1 MTGAN
6 AEAPEEPCTVT
17 DEETQETFEVP
28 FGYTAW
34 WTFNGTG
41 GQVTI
46 DTAGSTFDTVLAVY
60 TGSPG
65 SFTQVACVDDVSIR
79 SASRRRPPS
88 RPPAA
93 RPTGS
98 RRAGSA
104 ATRVACRSRCAQGS

>member
-1 MTGAN
+1 M
-6 AEAPEEPCTVT
+6 T

-28 FGYTAW
+28 FGFTAW

-65 SFTQVACVDDVSIR
+65 SFTQVACVDDVSR
-79 SASRRRPPS
+79 SDVQPPGEGHHPHLRRHDLLGPGGRVRRRLGRLQVQVRS
-88 RPPAA
+88 
-93 RPTGS
+93 GS
-98 RRAGSA
+98 
-104 ATRVACRSRCAQGS
+104 